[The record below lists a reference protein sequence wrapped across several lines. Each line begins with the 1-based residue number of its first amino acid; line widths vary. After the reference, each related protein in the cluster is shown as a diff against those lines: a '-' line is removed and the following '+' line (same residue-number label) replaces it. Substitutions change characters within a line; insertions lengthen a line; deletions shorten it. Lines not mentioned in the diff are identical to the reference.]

1 MIEGQ
6 FGENDELIFEI
17 ELMTKNGEVISVDVM
32 LDTGFTAGYLAID
45 QQDIIALGW
54 QKLQSD
60 IRMKTAQG
68 VGRFDIYE
76 GQVIIDSR
84 EFIVPVHVGKD
95 LPEILI
101 GVKWLKLMRL
111 SVDYYW
117 QSRKPRN
124 FSSWMKASSA

>member
-1 MIEGQ
+1 MMEGR

-17 ELMTKNGEVISVDVM
+17 ELMTQNGEIISVDVM

-111 SVDYYW
+111 SVDY
-117 QSRKPRN
+117 QLGILTLESIDMNR
-124 FSSWMKASSA
+124 